1 MKRLTDFK
9 TLLLAAG
16 IASLTLACKPEEEVK
31 PVFPS
36 TKITATVAAGESY
49 TIALEPNL
57 DWTVSIEGDGAGN
70 YFWIDDNGMK
80 ENSISGAAGKVVF
93 DICFSETEELD
104 VNRVCTVMLTMKG
117 ESHAVAELTRLALGR
132 SFSVYAASAE
142 EWGFKVDNGAYVY
155 GADPVSAAELV
166 GFSGS
171 IIYSLPIKVISNY
184 DWTVAL
190 PEWLKI
196 VSPTTSIR
204 DESNGG
210 KAGVTELLLEAN
222 LSESN
227 ANGATE
233 AVRFLDASNSEIAV
247 EFNVT
252 LPAFADR
259 REVVCNSELEFN
271 QQGQLHMPAG
281 SYADVPAV
289 IYVLAAKGFVIRA
302 LEYKG
307 EWHDTRY
314 ADWVHS
320 SISESEGYFNWFNAE
335 ITVDG
340 NGSETRMADIFVF
353 PASLANLDA
362 TAICDENSPECA
374 FKEEYAKYCIGRLVQ
389 EGESA
394 AYITLSDNEDETY
407 KATLEPETTW
417 LASQFDAGQAYTL
430 TYSDKFSSA
439 VLLFSEPFARYEVYD
454 YDINLV
460 AEDAQED
467 FWLTFNPF
475 MSNSRANV
483 CMDPSLFSNAGAEK
497 PESFVVVY
505 DENDVALAAIQCI
518 YDENASGGNEG
529 GNLVCNSGNAE
540 VRLMDPSNE
549 YYEMFQGA
557 FTVEKEIYE
566 LSTSATKVN
575 LDYASR
581 YSNFLLYDMSGEK
594 LENGTGITIEAN
606 TANNFDV
613 FVGDDVTEASKW
625 IIVIQ
630 DENRINMAVILFCYN
645 PEGGAELPFSFAY
658 PTMVSGAKL
667 SACPD
672 AYVKEVLGQG
682 LGLKAENIAL
692 LTYTVA
698 EPQMAMINCPGEPFG
713 GAAWNNWDD
722 ATQGPSE
729 DYWLTYEMQSNTQIL
744 VFMSKAGEVD
754 YFIFVDGSGNPVS
767 ALVCTSTAE

>member
-1 MKRLTDFK
+1 M
-9 TLLLAAG
+9 
-16 IASLTLACKPEEEVK
+16 
-31 PVFPS
+31 
-36 TKITATVAAGESY
+36 
-49 TIALEPNL
+49 
-57 DWTVSIEGDGAGN
+57 
-70 YFWIDDNGMK
+70 
-80 ENSISGAAGKVVF
+80 
-93 DICFSETEELD
+93 
-104 VNRVCTVMLTMKG
+104 
-117 ESHAVAELTRLALGR
+117 
-132 SFSVYAASAE
+132 
-142 EWGFKVDNGAYVY
+142 
-155 GADPVSAAELV
+155 
-166 GFSGS
+166 
-171 IIYSLPIKVISNY
+171 
-184 DWTVAL
+184 
-190 PEWLKI
+190 
-196 VSPTTSIR
+196 
-204 DESNGG
+204 
-210 KAGVTELLLEAN
+210 
-222 LSESN
+222 
-227 ANGATE
+227 
-233 AVRFLDASNSEIAV
+233 
-247 EFNVT
+247 
-252 LPAFADR
+252 
-259 REVVCNSELEFN
+259 
-271 QQGQLHMPAG
+271 
-281 SYADVPAV
+281 
-289 IYVLAAKGFVIRA
+289 
-302 LEYKG
+302 
-307 EWHDTRY
+307 
-314 ADWVHS
+314 
-320 SISESEGYFNWFNAE
+320 
-335 ITVDG
+335 
-340 NGSETRMADIFVF
+340 
-353 PASLANLDA
+353 
-362 TAICDENSPECA
+362 
-374 FKEEYAKYCIGRLVQ
+374 
-389 EGESA
+389 
-394 AYITLSDNEDETY
+394 
-407 KATLEPETTW
+407 
-417 LASQFDAGQAYTL
+417 
-430 TYSDKFSSA
+430 
-439 VLLFSEPFARYEVYD
+439 LLFSEPFARYEVYD

-540 VRLMDPSNE
+540 VSLMDPSNE

-713 GAAWNNWDD
+713 GAAWNNWDN